1 MVGAFIAL
9 LVWGKQLTF
18 GFMGIDLIL
27 AAKTES
33 SRPTVILPDMPA
45 GLGHH

>member
-1 MVGAFIAL
+1 MVGVFIAL
-9 LVWGKQLTF
+9 LVWGRQLTF

-27 AAKTES
+27 AAGNES

-45 GLGHH
+45 GLRHR